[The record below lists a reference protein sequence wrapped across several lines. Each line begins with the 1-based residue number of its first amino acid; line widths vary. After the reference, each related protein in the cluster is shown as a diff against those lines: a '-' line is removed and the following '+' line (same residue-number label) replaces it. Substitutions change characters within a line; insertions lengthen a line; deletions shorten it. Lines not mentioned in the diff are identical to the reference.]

1 MASRRPHDAV
11 EQAERARMAAS
22 ETSWALRDVNRAAAE
37 VDQALAERLGMR
49 PLDYVAMG
57 HVLTA
62 DGGIGPHELS
72 ARLRI
77 SSGSATELVD
87 RLERSGHL
95 RRERDAHDRRRVAL
109 RATDTAVRQI
119 LGELGPLFT
128 ALDDLDDEFTDQER
142 DAVVRYL
149 RLAARSMRSYN
160 AGHQ

>member
-1 MASRRPHDAV
+1 
-11 EQAERARMAAS
+11 
-22 ETSWALRDVNRAAAE
+22 
-37 VDQALAERLGMR
+37 VDQALAARLGMR
-49 PLDYVAMG
+49 PLDYAAMN

-62 DGGIGPHELS
+62 GGGIGPHELS

-95 RRERDAHDRRRVAL
+95 RRERDGRDRRRVTL
-109 RATDTAVRQI
+109 QVTDTATAQV

-128 ALDDLDDEFTDQER
+128 ALDDLDDGFTEQEL
-142 DAVVRYL
+142 DAVARYL

-160 AGHQ
+160 AGHQQT